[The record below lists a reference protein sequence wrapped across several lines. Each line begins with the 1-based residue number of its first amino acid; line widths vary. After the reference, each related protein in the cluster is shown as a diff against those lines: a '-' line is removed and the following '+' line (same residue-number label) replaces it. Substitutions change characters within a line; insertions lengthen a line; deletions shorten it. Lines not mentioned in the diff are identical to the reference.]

1 MFSHRINDH
10 QKQRSKSIVPH
21 WGKGKT
27 PHPFAESG
35 VDSRG
40 RYGQMWLKVFA
51 FTQKERWDETELKSE
66 IMLLVDAK
74 ESLCD
79 VLLLATSA
87 ST

>member
-1 MFSHRINDH
+1 MVN
-10 QKQRSKSIVPH
+10 KQRK
-21 WGKGKT
+21 KKT
-27 PHPFAESG
+27 PHPCAESG

-40 RYGQMWLKVFA
+40 RYRRTRLKVFA
-51 FTQKERWDETELKSE
+51 FTPGEVCGWDETELKSE

>member
-1 MFSHRINDH
+1 
-10 QKQRSKSIVPH
+10 
-21 WGKGKT
+21 
-27 PHPFAESG
+27 
-35 VDSRG
+35 
-40 RYGQMWLKVFA
+40 MWLKVFA
-51 FTQKERWDETELKSE
+51 FTQRERFVNRDETELKSE

>member
-1 MFSHRINDH
+1 MAEGLCILTEGE
-10 QKQRSKSIVPH
+10 I
-21 WGKGKT
+21 WGWG
-27 PHPFAESG
+27 
-35 VDSRG
+35 
-40 RYGQMWLKVFA
+40 
-51 FTQKERWDETELKSE
+51 ETELKSE